1 MTDHVTKLLFISVRA
16 DLGGGPE
23 HLMQLTSALGSRVEA
38 YIACPDEQP
47 YATRYSSLPNATVL
61 PLLPHRQFTLTAVF
75 TLLGI
80 IKKKEIQIIHS
91 HGKGAGAYSRILGL
105 LSKTPVIHT
114 FHGVHVGSYNALKRA
129 AYCLYEQ
136 AQGALTKKI
145 IAVSAGER
153 MELVE
158 QLGITSS
165 KICVIENGVEG
176 SSNPKISIGS
186 FRSPLRVLNA
196 NRFDFQKNP
205 EDIFSIAKEVK
216 KRALP
221 VRITV
226 IGTGERLEEFRRLVV
241 DEELQPYIDLH
252 GGTDKPREIMRE
264 SDVFLST
271 SRWEGMPLALL
282 EAMSEGLVLVASNVT
297 GNKDILEQGPAG
309 LLFDLH
315 DIDTAVQHLSWII
328 DNPSEASDL
337 GARGPNVIES
347 HYSIEAM
354 AEKTHALY
362 LEVITNS
369 RK

>member
-23 HLMQLTSALGSRVEA
+23 HLMQLISALGSRVDA
-38 YIACPDEQP
+38 YIACPDEEP
-47 YATRYSSLPNATVL
+47 YATRYRSLPNATVL
-61 PLLPHRQFTLTAVF
+61 PVLPHRQFTLTAMF

-80 IKKKEIQIIHS
+80 IKEKNIRIIHS
-91 HGKGAGAYSRILGL
+91 HGKGAGVYSRVLGL
-105 LSKTPVIHT
+105 LSKTPVVHT
-114 FHGVHVGSYNALKRA
+114 FHGVHIGSYKALKRA
-129 AYCLYEQ
+129 VYCFYEK

-145 IAVSAGER
+145 IAVSAGEQT
-153 MELVE
+153 ELVE
-158 QLGITSS
+158 RLGITSS
-165 KICVIENGVEG
+165 KICLIENGVEG
-176 SSNPKISIGS
+176 SSNPKSSAGS
-186 FRSPLRVLNA
+186 FRSPLRVLNV

-205 EDIFSIAKEVK
+205 EDLFLIAKELK
-216 KRALP
+216 KRSLP
-221 VRITV
+221 IKITV
-226 IGTGERLEEFRRLVV
+226 IGTGERLEEFQRLIV
-241 DEELQPYIDLH
+241 DEELQTWIDLQ
-252 GGTDKPREIMRE
+252 GGTDKPRDIMRE

-315 DIDTAVQHLSWII
+315 DIDTAVQHLSWIL
-328 DNPSEASDL
+328 DNPSDASAL
-337 GARGPNVIES
+337 GMRGPNVIES
-347 HYSIEAM
+347 HYSIKAM

-362 LEVITNS
+362 REVITNS